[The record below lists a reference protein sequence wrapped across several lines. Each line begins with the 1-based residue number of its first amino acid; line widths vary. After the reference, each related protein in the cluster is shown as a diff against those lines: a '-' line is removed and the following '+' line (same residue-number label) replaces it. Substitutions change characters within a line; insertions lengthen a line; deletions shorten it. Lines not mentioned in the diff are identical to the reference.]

1 MNMILN
7 RSLAPDSEALN
18 NIKIIEGQTITLSNN
33 VDLHYINAGTSDVI
47 KLDLIFDGGVR
58 NQSQNST
65 ATATSSMLR
74 EGTKNKSA
82 EQIANELDF
91 YGSYFQT
98 QCTADDS
105 SVTLFCL
112 KKHFASCIPYVL
124 DVINDS
130 VFPENELNIYKK
142 NAQQRLMVNMQRSS
156 FLVRRLFYSSVFGE
170 TSPYGTFSEPDDYKN
185 ISRENILTFFNNHY
199 KNNVKYLL
207 LSGSIDESVIKT
219 TENVF
224 KGLHKNTY
232 IKNGVVAKGKSC
244 DKVFFDK
251 KDSVQSAIRIGRRI
265 VNRAHHD
272 FRKLQIL
279 NMILGGYFGS
289 RLMKNLRE
297 EKGLTYGIYSAM
309 ESFIDDGCFFIE
321 TEINNELRD
330 RGLTEIYREI
340 AVLRTELISDSELHL
355 AKNYLLG
362 SFLRSIDGPFSLA
375 ERQKILIDFGYGYD
389 YYYEFIN
396 MINRITSIELRDLAN
411 TYLKE
416 EDLSEIVVG
425 HK

>member
-1 MNMILN
+1 
-7 RSLAPDSEALN
+7 
-18 NIKIIEGQTITLSNN
+18 
-33 VDLHYINAGTSDVI
+33 
-47 KLDLIFDGGVR
+47 
-58 NQSQNST
+58 
-65 ATATSSMLR
+65 
-74 EGTKNKSA
+74 
-82 EQIANELDF
+82 
-91 YGSYFQT
+91 
-98 QCTADDS
+98 
-105 SVTLFCL
+105 
-112 KKHFASCIPYVL
+112 
-124 DVINDS
+124 
-130 VFPENELNIYKK
+130 
-142 NAQQRLMVNMQRSS
+142 MVNMQRSS
-156 FLVRRLFYSSVFGE
+156 FLVRRLFYSSIFGE

-232 IKNGVVAKGKSC
+232 IKNDVVAKGKSC

-265 VNRAHHD
+265 VNRAHPD